1 MRNAFRSTSNP
12 GYSQNMIP
20 VHVDT
25 IEDLDFIEDPL
36 KWVEHIRARSEKVLE
51 EMGELSPIILVLAY
65 EPDMGYVQIVIPMS
79 LLQSEKLRDLILDK
93 LQAFD
98 LHATLS
104 VQSLEID
111 GKGVAL
117 FALESPDDILVR
129 AYEVDMWEGGKK
141 VLGGIFP
148 WSPEKN
154 TAYLPTLIKR
164 SCH

>member
-1 MRNAFRSTSNP
+1 MLPIHVNP
-12 GYSQNMIP
+12 
-20 VHVDT
+20 
-25 IEDLDFIEDPL
+25 IEDLDFVDDPL
-36 KWVEHIRARSEKVLE
+36 KWVEHIRLRSEKVLE
-51 EMGELSPIILVLAY
+51 DTGELSPIVLILAY
-65 EPDMGYVQIVIPMS
+65 EEDSGYVQIVIPMA
-79 LLQSEKLRDLILDK
+79 LLQSVKLKELIMGK

-129 AYEVDMWEGGKK
+129 AYEVDLWEGGKK
-141 VLGGIFP
+141 VLGGTFP

-154 TAYLPTLIKR
+154 TAYLPTLLKR
-164 SCH
+164 PCH